1 MLRTLLTTCLLA
13 TSAFASPATSLNP
26 RQELI
31 TAQVT
36 EQDVRNI
43 NYGVESLRTHVA
55 AYNGNPVTAFPLIGD
70 FTAIHLANRAGFVN
84 ANLRQTPFSASDSTA
99 IVQVVIDTVG
109 VSIPAAVKETEAKKA
124 LFDSNGLTPIV
135 LGTFKLLLD
144 DHDTF
149 SAAVRKDLSADLVRA
164 DAVVKKIHD
173 AIQGGIEYFS
183 T

>member
-1 MLRTLLTTCLLA
+1 MLLSLFASCLLV
-13 TSAFASPATSLNP
+13 TSAIASPTLET

-31 TAQVT
+31 TAQT
-36 EQDVRNI
+36 IQQDVRNI
-43 NYGVESLRTHVA
+43 DSGVESLRTHVA
-55 AYNGNPVTAFPLIGD
+55 AFDGNPLTATPLIGD

-84 ANLRQTPFSASDSTA
+84 ANLRQTQFSASDSRA

-109 VSIPAAVKETEAKKA
+109 ESIPAAVKETKAKKA
-124 LFDSNGLTPIV
+124 LFDQAGLTPIV

-149 SAAVRKDLSADLVRA
+149 SAAVRKDLSSDLVRA

-173 AIQGGIEYFS
+173 AIEDGIAFFS